1 MYPVS
6 IKVKQ
11 KQNIFIKWDDG
22 SSSEISLRKL
32 RELCPCAT
40 CMTFRQKQGK
50 EFIPIFNE
58 NQIKVT
64 NINQIGSYAIQI
76 TWNDGHNTG
85 IYEFP
90 FLKNLG
96 SKN

>member
-11 KQNIFIKWDDG
+11 AKDIYIKWDDG
-22 SSSEISLRKL
+22 NSSEISL
-32 RELCPCAT
+32 
-40 CMTFRQKQGK
+40 MTFRQKQGK

-58 NQIKVT
+58 NQLKIA
-64 NINQIGSYAIQI
+64 NIQQIGSYAIQI
-76 TWNDGHNTG
+76 SWSDGHNTG

>member
-1 MYPVS
+1 MYPAS
-6 IKVKQ
+6 IKVKPG
-11 KQNIFIKWDDG
+11 KDIYIKWDNG

-40 CMTFRQKQGK
+40 CMTFREKQGK

-58 NQIKVT
+58 NKLKIT
-64 NINQIGSYAIQI
+64 NIKQIGSYAIQI
-76 TWNDGHNTG
+76 TWKDGHNTG
-85 IYEFP
+85 IYEFT

-96 SKN
+96 QKN

>member
-11 KQNIFIKWDDG
+11 KQDIYIKWNDG
-22 SSSEISLRKL
+22 SSSEISLKKL
-32 RELCPCAT
+32 REFCPCAT
-40 CMTFRQKQGK
+40 CMTFRQNQGK
-50 EFIPIFNE
+50 GYIPIFNE
-58 NQIKVT
+58 NQIKIA
-64 NINQIGSYAIQI
+64 NINQIGSYAIQV